1 MRRSHLPTALA
12 LAALLPALSGAARV
26 EEGRPGAAPS
36 VLDLPRPAGT
46 EWFGLYLMGK
56 KAGYSSSALS
66 LETRG
71 GERVLVA
78 RAESS
83 VTATV
88 GGQTVTRSQVDEKA
102 YEAKPEGRLLAFSS
116 RREGDGGDRSVSGT
130 CGPSGCQV
138 TLVAEGVREERN
150 LPPLHETAEQADPA
164 RLAAAR
170 RATVRGEQLDL
181 ETLRVKKMEDRYV
194 GPGRLAAGGVETEVA
209 LVDEEEAGDR
219 QAVRISIAKDDR
231 VLEMRLGEAVVA
243 RAEPE
248 ETARR
253 LDAIDLFGMTRVTL
267 PGPLPRGVPGRIV
280 YRLRGLPPAFQVEDP
295 RQSFAP
301 GPDGTVAMTVTA
313 RRPRSADPAKDAPR
327 AHGLPKGLEDLLAP
341 TPEVDSDAPAIA
353 NLARQVV
360 GDAPGVFA
368 ASTRLVH
375 FVYRRL
381 EKAYGVSRD
390 RATEVLAL
398 GKGDCTEHALLFT
411 ALARAA
417 GVPSRQVHGLVYARY
432 GDGVPALYWHAWA
445 EVKSGDE
452 WIAVDPTFDEPVADA
467 THLELGHGS
476 QVDTV
481 ALLGAL
487 KVVSAEARPTG

>member
-1 MRRSHLPTALA
+1 MNRGR
-12 LAALLPALSGAARV
+12 LLLVVTLLSLSATSARGDAV
-26 EEGRPGAAPS
+26 APS
-36 VLDLPRPAGT
+36 VVDLKRPSGT

-56 KAGYSSSALS
+56 KAGYSTSEVAV
-66 LETRG
+66 EARG

-88 GGQTVTRSQVDEKA
+88 GGKTVTRSQVDEKT
-102 YEAKPEGRLLAFSS
+102 YEAKPLGRLLSFSS
-116 RREGDGGDRSVSGT
+116 RRSGDGGDRSVEGRCTSE
-130 CGPSGCQV
+130 GCQV
-138 TLVAEGVREERN
+138 VLVAEGQREERSI
-150 LPPLHETAEQADPA
+150 PPVGETAEQADAA

-170 RATVRGEQLDL
+170 RTLVEGEQLDL
-181 ETLRVKKMEDRYV
+181 ETLRVKKMQDRYV
-194 GPGRLAAGGVETEVA
+194 GQGHLAGGGVEAEVA
-209 LVDEEEAGDR
+209 LVDEEEVGDR
-219 QAVRISIAKDDR
+219 QAARISIAKDDR
-231 VLEMRLGEAVVA
+231 VLEMSLGNAVVA

-253 LDAIDLFGMTRVTL
+253 LDAIDLFGMTRVTV
-267 PGPLPRGVPGRIV
+267 PAELPRAVPGRIV
-280 YRLRGLPPAFQVEDP
+280 YRLRGLPAAFQVSDS

-301 GPDGTVAMTVTA
+301 SPDGTVALTVTA
-313 RRPRSADPAKDAPR
+313 RRPRSADPAHDAPR
-327 AHGLPKGLEDLLAP
+327 EKGVPKGLEEFLEP
-341 TPEVDSDAPAIA
+341 TPEVDSDAPVIA
-353 NLARQVV
+353 KLAKEVV
-360 GDAPGVFA
+360 GNAPGVFA

-375 FVYRRL
+375 FVYGRL

-417 GVPSRQVHGLVYARY
+417 GVPARQVHGLVYARY
-432 GDGVPALYWHAWA
+432 GDGVPALYWHAWV
-445 EVKSGDE
+445 EVKSGSE
-452 WIAVDPTFDEPVADA
+452 WIAVDPTFDQPVADP

-481 ALLGAL
+481 ALLGEL
-487 KVVSAEARPTG
+487 TVLSAESRPVL